1 MEIKKILNRYDD
13 IARLLTKNSHMFI
26 FVNFATKITL

>member
-13 IARLLTKNSHMFI
+13 IVRLLTINSRVFI
-26 FVNFATKITL
+26 FVNFAPKITL